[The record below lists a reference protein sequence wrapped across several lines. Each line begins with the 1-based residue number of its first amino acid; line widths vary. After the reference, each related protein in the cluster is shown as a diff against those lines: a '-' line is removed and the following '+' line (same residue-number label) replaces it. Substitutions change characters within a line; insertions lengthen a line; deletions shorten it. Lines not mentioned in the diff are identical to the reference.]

1 MRDVYLTNDSK
12 EWAHSTDQRKH
23 KNSETQNSLK
33 SLDLEHRKM
42 ETNTL
47 RLKM

>member
-23 KNSETQNSLK
+23 KTQK
-33 SLDLEHRKM
+33 HK
-42 ETNTL
+42 TL
-47 RLKM
+47 SNH